1 MCIRHAPPTPKRALP
16 IAMIEPALLARLMPC
31 ASRAPRVGPRSRRA
45 RARAVPEAPIARP
58 AHEERA
64 RALRAPARQEQ
75 LHGWSAPRNWTHARA
90 SCDTAMSGVRR
101 IHGTPGSTARYI
113 RAVSSSGSPR
123 PLRLSRTRPP
133 ETDDHPAPHEI
144 ANPRISTIASTTH
157 LPAEHGGITVLD
169 TPPATSSTG
178 PVPVLVSGRR
188 LYGGRGHRREK
199 PAGWAM
205 ASRREPLTQSAR
217 NLVPIPHP
225 QRAPTPSNGWFMETP
240 TFRSGNRGAVYP
252 DCRSQV
258 GSRGRHENGVIELVH
273 SAHIDALAG

>member
-144 ANPRISTIASTTH
+144 ANPRISTIASSPSAGVPCCTTMTS
-157 LPAEHGGITVLD
+157 PRR
-169 TPPATSSTG
+169 SSTASSTVVVYYASTA
-178 PVPVLVSGRR
+178 PRSAPSTWLVT
-188 LYGGRGHRREK
+188 
-199 PAGWAM
+199 PASMTIRMSPETAEFPE
-205 ASRREPLTQSAR
+205 RTPQSFR
-217 NLVPIPHP
+217 NLQHP
-225 QRAPTPSNGWFMETP
+225 PLRPYACAGALRVATP
-240 TFRSGNRGAVYP
+240 RR
-252 DCRSQV
+252 
-258 GSRGRHENGVIELVH
+258 
-273 SAHIDALAG
+273 

>member
-144 ANPRISTIASTTH
+144 ANPRISTIASTLEVGH
-157 LPAEHGGITVLD
+157 VLHERLHRRHE
-169 TPPATSSTG
+169 A
-178 PVPVLVSGRR
+178 LVSGRDPHDD
-188 LYGGRGHRREK
+188 LFHGATSSSLDNPTV
-199 PAGWAM
+199 PALPRAFNPRFHTDPRNS
-205 ASRREPLTQSAR
+205 SRDAQDEIHTL
-217 NLVPIPHP
+217 
-225 QRAPTPSNGWFMETP
+225 
-240 TFRSGNRGAVYP
+240 
-252 DCRSQV
+252 CRSCEV
-258 GSRGRHENGVIELVH
+258 SRPERTECGRRPPWNDGLMSGSLLRHCEG
-273 SAHIDALAG
+273 DAPRRDLQAR